1 MNENNYGAHS
11 PMVLL
16 FKIQNK
22 DAIRRLAEMYTTGE
36 YGSHRFALL
45 KQNLVNKKEVFF
57 AGTNHFQGYSGL
69 VSRLIV
75 EEEEKLHDEA
85 ARNQDVLGSG

>member
-1 MNENNYGAHS
+1 MATYGAHS

-16 FKIQNK
+16 FILQNK
-22 DAIRRLAEMYTTGE
+22 DAIRQLAQMRYIGD

-45 KQNLVNKKEVFF
+45 KQKLVDKKEEFF
-57 AGTNHFQGYSGL
+57 ASTNHFRGYGGL
-69 VSRLIV
+69 VSYLIA

-85 ARNQDVLGSG
+85 ARNQDVLGGG